1 MYQDGILAG
10 ALHSDEHYSLLVSR
24 KLRRKSLADTNATT
38 GRDTNSFISQM
49 SSVGPGLVYAL
60 TILGTGDL
68 ITNAS
73 AGGGYGYSLIWALGF
88 TLILRYVWVNT
99 SAKYVL
105 VTGES
110 LMQGYARLGSWFIW
124 LMLFALIILRHVY
137 NLYQILMMGS
147 AVHILVPLQELP
159 VLTIPTEWS
168 MPIWGLLFTGIGFVM
183 MFWGGYSVI
192 ETFCKI
198 LVGVMGC
205 ALVVAALLSN
215 PDPVGIAKGFIP
227 NMPEDEGLYSSM
239 LILMALIGTEA
250 GSMTNLTY
258 AYFIY
263 EKGWTNVRYMKRQ
276 RFDLGF
282 GVVALFIMGTLLQ
295 IAAAGTV
302 GESGVQLETAEDLV
316 KIFSGTMGDLGRVI
330 FGLGLWGAAFSTF
343 IGGTVGYALIITDLC
358 RNLIPKFQLSPGQK
372 FENIKNDPIYRW
384 SIIIWTFSPIYIVF
398 TGVRP
403 VWLILIFSSLM
414 VVMIPVLALALMV
427 ITNKTELM
435 GKYKNGWLTNA
446 VLILLVAISFY
457 MIGKEAIPNVIEL
470 LGI

>member
-1 MYQDGILAG
+1 MYQDDILAG
-10 ALHSDEHYSLLVSR
+10 ARHSDQHYGLLVAE
-24 KLRRKSLADTNATT
+24 KLRRESLADTNATT
-38 GRDTNSFISQM
+38 GRDTNSLLSQM

-73 AGGGYGYSLIWALGF
+73 AGDEYGYALIWALGF

-110 LMQGYARLGSWFIW
+110 LMQGYARLGTWFIW

-147 AVHILVPLQELP
+147 GADILVPLT
-159 VLTIPTEWS
+159 VLSIPAEWS
-168 MPIWGLLFTGIGFVM
+168 MPIWALLFTGIGFVM
-183 MFWGGYSVI
+183 MFWGGYAVI

-198 LVGVMGC
+198 LVGVMGG
-205 ALVVAALLSN
+205 ALVIAALLSN
-215 PDPVGIAKGFIP
+215 PDPVGIAQGMFIP
-227 NMPEDEGLYSSM
+227 SLPQSEGLYSSM

-263 EKGWTNVRYMKRQ
+263 EKGWTNVRYIKRQ

-282 GVVALFIMGTLLQ
+282 GVIALFIMGTLLQ

-302 GESGVQLETAEDLV
+302 GGHKA
-316 KIFSGTMGDLGRVI
+316 
-330 FGLGLWGAAFSTF
+330 
-343 IGGTVGYALIITDLC
+343 
-358 RNLIPKFQLSPGQK
+358 
-372 FENIKNDPIYRW
+372 NIRC
-384 SIIIWTFSPIYIVF
+384 
-398 TGVRP
+398 
-403 VWLILIFSSLM
+403 SL
-414 VVMIPVLALALMV
+414 
-427 ITNKTELM
+427 
-435 GKYKNGWLTNA
+435 
-446 VLILLVAISFY
+446 
-457 MIGKEAIPNVIEL
+457 
-470 LGI
+470 

>member
-1 MYQDGILAG
+1 MYQDDILAG
-10 ALHSDEHYSLLVSR
+10 ARHSDQHCGLLVAG
-24 KLRRKSLADTNATT
+24 KLRRESLADTNATT
-38 GRDTNSFISQM
+38 GRDTNSLLSQI

-73 AGGGYGYSLIWALGF
+73 AGDEHGYALIWALGF

-110 LMQGYARLGSWFIW
+110 LMQGYARLGNWFIW

-147 AVHILVPLQELP
+147 GADILVPLT
-159 VLTIPTEWS
+159 VLSIPAEWS
-168 MPIWGLLFTGIGFVM
+168 MPIWALLFTGIGFVM

-198 LVGVMGC
+198 LVGVMGG
-205 ALVVAALLSN
+205 ALVIAALLSN
-215 PDPVGIAKGFIP
+215 PDPVGIAQGMFIP
-227 NMPEDEGLYSSM
+227 SLPQSEGLYSSM

-263 EKGWTNVRYMKRQ
+263 EKGWTNVRYIKRQ

-282 GVVALFIMGTLLQ
+282 GVIALFIMGTLLQ

-302 GESGVQLETAEDLV
+302 GGERGSLETANDMV
-316 KIFSGTMGDLGRVI
+316 RIFTGTLGDFGRIV

-358 RNLIPKFQLSPGQK
+358 RNFITKFQLSPDQK
-372 FENIKNDPIYRW
+372 FKNIKNDPIYRW

-403 VWLILIFSSLM
+403 VWLILIFSSVM
-414 VVMIPVLALALMV
+414 VVMIPVLAVALMV

-435 GKYKNGWLTNA
+435 GKYKNGWFTNT
-446 VLILLVAISFY
+446 VLIVLISIALY
-457 MIGKEAIPNVIEL
+457 MTTVEALPRLFEL
-470 LGI
+470 LEI